1 MKPCKHFLALV
12 GMFLSMGHVT
22 AAEVKKPLKIFV
34 LAGQS
39 NMQGHAKVETLQG
52 VAMDPKTKPM
62 YKEMCDADG
71 KPRVSQEAYISY
83 LTETGGWGKTNPAE
97 VSGRLTTGFGALGNE
112 PKIGPEFTF
121 GLYMHKH
128 LNEPILLIK
137 TAWGGK
143 SLNTDFRPPSAGPY
157 VWNEQVKNPTEEK
170 KQQKIQETG
179 VYYRLMIDHVKKV
192 LADPGKVHPGYDK
205 SAGYELAGFVWFQGF
220 NDYVDNNTYPN
231 RSQPD
236 GYQAYSDVF
245 VHFIRDVR
253 KELAA
258 PEMPFVIGVLGVDGV
273 TSPEI
278 EAAKPA
284 RYRGILPAFHAA
296 MAQPATLPEF
306 KGSVI
311 AVPTA
316 PYWDVELDRIEK
328 LRSEAIGKAKRE
340 AKEKKLDA
348 RESSALE
355 KKSAEEALTAKE
367 IDYMAKNRSNQGYHY
382 YGSAKTLGGIGKA
395 LADALGGW
403 YQKNGSN
410 R

>member
-1 MKPCKHFLALV
+1 MKPYKHFLALI
-12 GMFLSMGHVT
+12 GILLSMGHVT
-22 AAEVKKPLKIFV
+22 AAEIKKPLKIFV

-52 VAMDPKTKPM
+52 VAMDPRTKPM
-62 YKEMCDADG
+62 YDEMCDADG
-71 KPRVSQEAYISY
+71 KPRVFKNVYISY
-83 LTETGGWGKTNPAE
+83 LSETGGWGKTNPAE
-97 VSGRLTTGFGALGNE
+97 VSGPLTTGFGALGNE
-112 PKIGPEFTF
+112 PKIGPELTF

-143 SLNTDFRPPSAGPY
+143 SLNTDFRPPGAGPY
-157 VWNEQVKNPTEEK
+157 VWNDQVKNLTEEK
-170 KQQKIQETG
+170 KLQKIQETG

-220 NDYVDNNTYPN
+220 NDYVDHNTYPN
-231 RSQPD
+231 RARPD

-245 VHFIRDVR
+245 AHFIRDVR
-253 KELAA
+253 KELSA

-306 KGSVI
+306 KDSVI
-311 AVPTA
+311 AVQTA

-328 LRSEAIGKAKRE
+328 LRSAAIGKAKQEAKAKKLE
-340 AKEKKLDA
+340 AKE
-348 RESSALE
+348 SGALE

-395 LADALGGW
+395 FADALAGW
-403 YQKNGSN
+403 YQKNGSA